1 MRDGVPVLKPHPMEQ
16 PASGHHRI
24 ACGEACEV
32 LVGSE
37 RRQGMIWNLSVVGV
51 YLVLADPLPAA
62 GAEVTLTFTLPGDP
76 APLVCPGRIQW
87 QNPPSIFH
95 GCGKTKMAL
104 PPGCG
109 VEFTALAP
117 ADAQRIAA
125 RVRVTVTSAH

>member
-1 MRDGVPVLKPHPMEQ
+1 MRDGEPVMKPHPMEQ
-16 PASGHHRI
+16 PASGHSRI
-24 ACGEACEV
+24 ACGEACE
-32 LVGSE
+32 LSLGAD
-37 RRQGMIWNLSVVGV
+37 RRQGMIWNLSVAGV
-51 YLVLADPLPAA
+51 YVVLADPLPPP

-76 APLVCPGRIQW
+76 APLVCPGRIRW

-117 ADAQRIAA
+117 ADVERIAM
-125 RVRVTVTSAH
+125 RVRVTITSAR